1 MAQNEIRKD
10 GAHPHKIAR
19 ISILEND
26 ILFERYGRFLSL
38 LQIVQL
44 CLKVPYL
51 VQEIYFTSQKW
62 SLLFYFVLECVLA
75 LFIEMQRDSWGCGP
89 GLCWCGTGLSLSL
102 NCTMLCFT
110 SWWSRKTTNKLH
122 GPHVLETTPTQHE
135 KKWPHREHQCGAGQV
150 PFKGQV
156 RISYNSRV
164 SEWVNYVYLD

>member
-26 ILFERYGRFLSL
+26 LLFERYGRFLSL

-51 VQEIYFTSQKW
+51 VQDIYFTRQKW
-62 SLLFYFVLECVLA
+62 SLLFYFVLKVALA
-75 LFIEMQRDSWGCGP
+75 LFIEMQRDAWGCGP

-110 SWWSRKTTNKLH
+110 SFLWVSNSELNFFPKSSSSTLQYFTNFDFEILS
-122 GPHVLETTPTQHE
+122 
-135 KKWPHREHQCGAGQV
+135 HRH
-150 PFKGQV
+150 
-156 RISYNSRV
+156 
-164 SEWVNYVYLD
+164 